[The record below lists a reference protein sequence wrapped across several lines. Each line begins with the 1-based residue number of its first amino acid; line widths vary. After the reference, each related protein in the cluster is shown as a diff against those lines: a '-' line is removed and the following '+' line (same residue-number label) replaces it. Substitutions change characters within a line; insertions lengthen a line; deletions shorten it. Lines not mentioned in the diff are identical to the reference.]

1 MCVCIY
7 GNTNMMKLKHSVS
20 SKYSQKVDKIIIKR
34 CLTPTVV
41 KYEVAESILIYKKGN
56 TNHTKM
62 TVVWEKVGC
71 DTGLSL
77 VLRSF
82 GYYV

>member
-1 MCVCIY
+1 
-7 GNTNMMKLKHSVS
+7 MKLKHSVS
-20 SKYSQKVDKIIIKR
+20 SKYSPKVDKIIIKR
-34 CLTPTVV
+34 CFYDCTTPTVV
-41 KYEVAESILIYKKGN
+41 KYEVTESILIYKKGN

-82 GYYV
+82 RYYV